1 MNEQLDGPQIVAA
14 PATAERW
21 NDLVAVFGRRG
32 AFGGCWCMYWR
43 IKRSEMGRL
52 GVKGRR
58 AALRKLTQRTLAPG
72 ILFYDA
78 IGIAAPIPFG
88 WCSLGPREDF
98 SVLRRSPLLKPVDDL
113 PTWSLMCFFLRESYR
128 GKGLLR
134 HLTVLALDYAREHG
148 AARIEAYPR
157 ELHPT
162 GPYACMGVADVY
174 RSLGFREIAR
184 RGEHRPVMRFEL

>member
-1 MNEQLDGPQIVAA
+1 
-14 PATAERW
+14 
-21 NDLVAVFGRRG
+21 
-32 AFGGCWCMYWR
+32 MYWR

-58 AALRKLTQRTLAPG
+58 AALRKLTQRALAPG

-78 IGIAAPIPFG
+78 IGDAAPIPFG

-113 PTWSLMCFFLRESYR
+113 PTWSLMCFFLRE
-128 GKGLLR
+128 
-134 HLTVLALDYAREHG
+134 
-148 AARIEAYPR
+148 
-157 ELHPT
+157 LHPT

-184 RGEHRPVMRFEL
+184 RSEHRPVMRLEL